1 MNSLLGLQRGFG
13 EKASKGWFV
22 CSAAALAR
30 CSPWAVKAGSAFFFV
45 HSSRHWPERFPVGLL
60 RAGQHAV
67 HPTRGSS
74 WRLQLLFTQP
84 SLHHFRGHGIEG
96 PSPGPK
102 RPDSKVHIAA
112 QPRFIFLGPQSTSRR
127 SQAETAA
134 MSIRA
139 AGLSGEAHSAVEN
152 PCGVLI
158 GRLGRLELGFWVLL
172 SRRKRCYCFICERKG
187 WCENS
192 IAKGSG
198 LGVQLRGVEL
208 FITGTAPFLHS
219 PWQIKGCRGTLV
231 KTV

>member
-1 MNSLLGLQRGFG
+1 MRRPAGLVCLLSSGAGQVQPMGG
-13 EKASKGWFV
+13 KGWF
-22 CSAAALAR
+22 C
-30 CSPWAVKAGSAFFFV
+30 F
-45 HSSRHWPERFPVGLL
+45 HSSCHWLERFPAGLL
-60 RAGQHAV
+60 RVGQHAI

-74 WRLQLLFTQP
+74 WRLQLPFTQP

-96 PSPGPK
+96 PSPGPT

-112 QPRFIFLGPQSTSRR
+112 QPRFIFLGPRSTSQR

-134 MSIRA
+134 MSVWA
-139 AGLSGEAHSAVEN
+139 AGSSGEAHSAVEN
-152 PCGVLI
+152 PCSVLI
-158 GRLGRLELGFWVLL
+158 RRLGRLELGFWVLL
-172 SRRKRCYCFICERKG
+172 SRRKRYYCFICERKG

-208 FITGTAPFLHS
+208 FITETAPFLHS
-219 PWQIKGCRGTLV
+219 PWQVKGCRGTLV

>member
-1 MNSLLGLQRGFG
+1 MPEHCAKATKPQNPYPASLLSQD
-13 EKASKGWFV
+13 S
-22 CSAAALAR
+22 
-30 CSPWAVKAGSAFFFV
+30 
-45 HSSRHWPERFPVGLL
+45 
-60 RAGQHAV
+60 
-67 HPTRGSS
+67 SS
-74 WRLQLLFTQP
+74 W
-84 SLHHFRGHGIEG
+84 
-96 PSPGPK
+96 
-102 RPDSKVHIAA
+102 AW
-112 QPRFIFLGPQSTSRR
+112 R

-219 PWQIKGCRGTLV
+219 PWQVKGCRGTLV